1 MHPLGPGGLQP
12 FNPLGPG
19 GLQPVHP
26 LGPGGLQPLNPLG
39 PGGLQPF
46 NPPAPNPCP
55 NGSCPAQPV
64 ADLYNACS
72 FGTAYMCGPAE
83 TLARATSNPVSE
95 ALTTMGPQA
104 TCVFPGG
111 VCTSAPLGACIVAGG
126 VVQGSGCCP
135 GDKCINRD
143 IPGFMSAGCAGGG
156 GSGDA
161 TISARMERKA
171 VLDVPGKL
179 DKYTFFTKGCAQL
192 VPGSYATLDGSAVE
206 SVGIFDGGAHLQP
219 DFPVAPRLRPTFPV
233 APHLQPFFPVAP
245 HLQPTFP
252 VDPSLQPTFQGGS
265 AAVAPVVFPGNTSG
279 GMPFTFPSFNG
290 AGTSIYAPVVIPN
303 NSGTISITNN
313 MSAGGGPLAP
323 GKPSSGGST
332 ATGTLVPGST
342 GRLVPS
348 LVPGSTGRLVPS
360 LVPGSTGRLV
370 PGSHGNFVPGRL
382 VPGSDGRLVPPFTP
396 GPGPVIGLPPLNP
409 PIDTSMPVG
418 SLPLSAIHIA
428 NKRGQP
434 TTVSSVVAGAK
445 AGMAATKGLARMKH
459 GQGARLKQSTGTLA
473 VDGLVVLV
481 DAVDDAG
488 NSVGGVFHV
497 PVGALVNKQ
506 PYMVS
511 PSMASGPYGCSLQA
525 MRNGAALHLD
535 MV

>member
-1 MHPLGPGGLQP
+1 
-12 FNPLGPG
+12 
-19 GLQPVHP
+19 
-26 LGPGGLQPLNPLG
+26 
-39 PGGLQPF
+39 
-46 NPPAPNPCP
+46 
-55 NGSCPAQPV
+55 
-64 ADLYNACS
+64 
-72 FGTAYMCGPAE
+72 
-83 TLARATSNPVSE
+83 
-95 ALTTMGPQA
+95 
-104 TCVFPGG
+104 
-111 VCTSAPLGACIVAGG
+111 
-126 VVQGSGCCP
+126 VVQASGCCP

-143 IPGFMSAGCAGGG
+143 IPGFMSAGCAGGAAG
-156 GSGDA
+156 NA
-161 TISARMERKA
+161 TISAKMERKA

-179 DKYTFFTKGCAQL
+179 DKYTFYTKGCAQL

-313 MSAGGGPLAP
+313 MSAGGGPLTP

-342 GRLVPS
+342 GK
-348 LVPGSTGRLVPS
+348 LVPGSTGKLVPGSHGNFVPAHLVPS

-370 PGSHGNFVPGRL
+370 PGSHGNFVPAHLVPSLVPGSTGRL
-382 VPGSDGRLVPPFTP
+382 VPGSHGNFVPAHLVPPFTP
-396 GPGPVIGLPPLNP
+396 GPGPVIPLPPLNP

-488 NSVGGVFHV
+488 NTVGGVFHV
-497 PVGALVNKQ
+497 PVGALVDKQ

-525 MRNGAALHLD
+525 MRRGAALHLD